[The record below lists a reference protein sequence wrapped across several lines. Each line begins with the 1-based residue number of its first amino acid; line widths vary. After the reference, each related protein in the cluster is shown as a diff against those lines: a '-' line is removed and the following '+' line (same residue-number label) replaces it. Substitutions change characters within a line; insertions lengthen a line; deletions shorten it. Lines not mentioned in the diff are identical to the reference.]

1 MSARLRASAYPSYT
15 AQNVGRSRIRTAII
29 EAAGAWYE
37 ARRNVTDCENALAD
51 AVEHDNAMLMVALEY
66 ARLDAVAHREHAYW
80 QVYTL
85 ACGGKEPD
93 EWEDVAS
100 NGVYFCVRWG
110 GAEIGQ
116 ISILVQDN

>member
-1 MSARLRASAYPSYT
+1 MTPLRASAYPLYT
-15 AQNVGRSRIRTAII
+15 PQDVGRSRIKTAIL

-51 AVEHDNAMLMVALEY
+51 AVEHDNAMLIVALEY

-85 ACGGKEPD
+85 ACHGAEPD
-93 EWEDVAS
+93 EWEGLAS
-100 NGVYFCVRWG
+100 NGVRFCVVWSG
-110 GAEIGQ
+110 KPLCL
-116 ISILVQDN
+116 ISIVPQSN